1 MATYINY
8 GEEDPTVQAFEW
20 LRTVIR
26 NQKSPEAEQ
35 EFYEKFK
42 TLYGSEEEENHD
54 FDYGSI
60 FDMFIDNCDGLFSF
74 IPEIRGE
81 DRVKDV
87 ESFFAVVMNIL
98 TLFDDS
104 AHLERSTE
112 RLCGLFT
119 ESSAE
124 QPELRLRLLMMLYNT
139 FKQPE
144 FEFRFR
150 IFKSIVAYAAE
161 AGHFDQV
168 APYLEYLDNWMA
180 DWDPYLTMEEKRNLF
195 LELAGHMRNLGK
207 RTEAFSYLKKN
218 LQLYQGTSDVGEKAA
233 QDAATQ
239 LVQDALQLPSVM
251 QVDDILSLDAVKQLG
266 KSKPGKELVEL
277 LKIFLNGG
285 VDELRKFH
293 GKNGKVFTQFGL
305 NIDDCMSKI
314 RLLTLATLCQGESEM
329 PLAKVAEVL
338 QEPDD
343 DDNVERWVVR
353 AISEGVIDGRI
364 DQLNRKV
371 LVKSTFQ
378 REFESREWAY
388 LDTKLTQWVDN
399 LDSLINLIGQ
409 QKRGTL
415 VAAP

>member
-20 LRTVIR
+20 LRTVLR
-26 NQKSPEAEQ
+26 NQKSPEAEN

-42 TLYGSEEEENHD
+42 ELYGSEEDENHE

-60 FDMFIDNCDGLFSF
+60 FDLFIDHCDGLFSA
-74 IPEIRGE
+74 IPETRGE

-104 AHLERSTE
+104 THLEKSTE

-119 ESSAE
+119 ENSTE

-150 IFKSIVAYAAE
+150 IFKNIVSYAAE

-168 APYLEYLDNWMA
+168 APYLDYLDNWMA
-180 DWDPYLTMEEKRNLF
+180 DWDPYLTLAEKRNLY
-195 LELAGHMRNLGK
+195 LELSGHMRGLGK
-207 RTEAFSYLKKN
+207 RTEAFSYLKKT
-218 LQLYQGTSDVGEKAA
+218 LQLYQGTSEVSDKMA

-239 LVQDALQLPSVM
+239 LVQDALQLPNVM
-251 QVDDILSLDAVKQLG
+251 QVDDLLALDTVKQLG
-266 KSKPGKELVEL
+266 KSKPGKDLVEL
-277 LKIFLNGG
+277 LRIFLKGG
-285 VDELRKFH
+285 VDELRNFH
-293 GKNGKVFTQFGL
+293 SKNGKVFTQFSL
-305 NIDDCMSKI
+305 SIDDCMSKI

-329 PLAKVAEVL
+329 PLARVAEVL

-371 LVKSTFQ
+371 LIKSTFQ
-378 REFESREWAY
+378 RQFEKREWEF
-388 LDTKLTQWVDN
+388 LDTKLTQWVEN

-409 QKRGTL
+409 QKRGML
-415 VAAP
+415 VVPP